1 MKAVLHDSNELSVTQ
16 LSISI
21 LIEKS
26 KHGMD
31 NMFAKAGAR
40 ADLHSSVEL
49 IWKQIQLYSGYYDFG
64 LSFAV
69 VGKILPSISSSSHDL
84 IQFRMW

>member
-1 MKAVLHDSNELSVTQ
+1 MEAVLHDSNELSVTQ

-31 NMFAKAGAR
+31 NMFAEAGAR

-49 IWKQIQLYSGYYDFG
+49 IWKQIQLYSGYYDFC

-69 VGKILPSISSSSHDL
+69 VGKILPTIGSSSHDL
-84 IQFRMW
+84 IQFYMW

>member
-1 MKAVLHDSNELSVTQ
+1 MEAVLHDSNELSVTQ

-26 KHGMD
+26 KHSMD
-31 NMFAKAGAR
+31 NMFAEAGAC

-49 IWKQIQLYSGYYDFG
+49 IWKQIQLYSGYYEIC

-69 VGKILPSISSSSHDL
+69 VGKILPTISSSYNL
-84 IQFRMW
+84 IQLRMW